1 MENMHAKR
9 EEFDGVIASSRTV
22 LAVSALSLRSHFS
35 SNLFFKPT
43 GGYAADIIPPP
54 KSRSLSSHL
63 LHTSTIDTSTRNRLA
78 FLGSTDTKQRR
89 HQHLNDYY
97 RRACC
102 VALIAAACRQA
113 VSARGLGNCSIGDFC
128 SRKKESQHSAHTR
141 PFSSCDSPGKL
152 DDCHAR
158 SRDLFVWCRG
168 ACRCL

>member
-1 MENMHAKR
+1 M
-9 EEFDGVIASSRTV
+9 IASSRTV
-22 LAVSALSLRSHFS
+22 LAVSALSTLIFQVICFLNRRGDTRLISSRRQNPARSP
-35 SNLFFKPT
+35 LT
-43 GGYAADIIPPP
+43 
-54 KSRSLSSHL
+54 SHL

-113 VSARGLGNCSIGDFC
+113 VSARWLGNCSIGDFC